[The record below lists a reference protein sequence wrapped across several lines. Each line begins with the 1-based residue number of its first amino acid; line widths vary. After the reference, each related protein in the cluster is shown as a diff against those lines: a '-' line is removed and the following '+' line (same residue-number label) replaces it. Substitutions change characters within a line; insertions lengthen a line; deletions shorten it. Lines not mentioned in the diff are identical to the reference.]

1 MPVIFVLFDA
11 GDKSA
16 LRPSGLRLG
25 SPALTS
31 RGLVEED
38 FRVVAEYIHR
48 CELICVV
55 QSSLIYVVILNNIV
69 IGLFDFRHSVN
80 C

>member
-1 MPVIFVLFDA
+1 MFRNKHIHACTHYKKQIKKPNHIDVNLFCIYFCLSMV

-31 RGLVEED
+31 RGLMEED
-38 FRVVAEYIHR
+38 FRLVAEYIHR
-48 CELICVV
+48 CELI
-55 QSSLIYVVILNNIV
+55 I
-69 IGLFDFRHSVN
+69 F
-80 C
+80 